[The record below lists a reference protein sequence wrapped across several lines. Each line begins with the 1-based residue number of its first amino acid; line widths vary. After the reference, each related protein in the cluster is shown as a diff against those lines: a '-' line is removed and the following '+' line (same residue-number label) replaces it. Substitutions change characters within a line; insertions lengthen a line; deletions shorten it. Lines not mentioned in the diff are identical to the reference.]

1 MTRVYAVALPLL
13 SLWLLAWIVFSWGA
27 AQDDSLIHLRYAENL
42 LAHHVITYDGVHRDY
57 GSSSLLY
64 VSLLAL
70 LAEFTSSVNL
80 PRAVSSVVH
89 GLLFVGVAYAV
100 CFALPARAKLA
111 KAVGSALLVL
121 LAMPSAV
128 RWLDDG
134 METGTVLATVSL
146 IAWVVHRQFAKI
158 GAGDE
163 GTGYA
168 GYIALI
174 LIGLFSVL
182 LRTELCLPCL
192 FGTLILVLGRGVA
205 GLKTSGWRG
214 ILRRSHLAVGAG
226 AAIVTILAT
235 MHVLLPDTA
244 IAKSHGLG
252 HWLNPIHDT
261 AVTLGGAMSFGAGL
275 AAFWLLTLLLVW
287 LEDGPPTPSTALA
300 NAFFPV
306 VLVLASL
313 RGQEIQGVRY
323 LGWTFFF
330 PIVWNTLELARGA
343 DSTPAERWS
352 TRWSTGRSV
361 ALAGAF
367 LAVLLLDLPFEASV
381 LYRVLT
387 HRGDTMREFQQQH
400 LEVLRDRQGVSADIG
415 YIGYFS
421 QARICDLSGLV
432 NGRAAARLTNAERNV
447 ACGATHPD
455 FVFGNSSQLAALS
468 SQTDLSGWQICGRYE
483 FLNVRSA
490 DTHYLLVRPE
500 LAQEV
505 CHATSSVVGRL
516 APVHW

>member
-1 MTRVYAVALPLL
+1 MKRWHWIAL
-13 SLWLLAWIVFSWGA
+13 SLLGLWLAAWMVLTWPAS
-27 AQDDSLIHLRYAENL
+27 QDDALIHLRYADNL
-42 LAHHVITYDGVHRDY
+42 ALHHFITYDGVHPDY
-57 GSSSLLY
+57 GASSLLY
-64 VSLLAL
+64 VSLLAVL
-70 LAEFTSSVNL
+70 TGLTKSPNL
-80 PRAVSSVVH
+80 PRVVSSVVH
-89 GLLFVGVAYAV
+89 GLLFAGVAYGV
-100 CFALPARAKLA
+100 CLRIPA
-111 KAVGSALLVL
+111 SARVARLCGVVLLVL

-134 METGTVLATVSL
+134 METGTVLAAVSL
-146 IAWVVHRQFAKI
+146 IAWVVHGQFAKL

-163 GTGYA
+163 ETGH
-168 GYIALI
+168 GSFIAFI
-174 LIGLFSVL
+174 LLGLFSVL

-205 GLKTSGWRG
+205 GLKASGWRG
-214 ILRRSHLAVGAG
+214 VLRRSHLAVGAG
-226 AAIVTILAT
+226 AAMVTILAT

-244 IAKSHGLG
+244 VAKSHGLG
-252 HWLNPIHDT
+252 HWFNPIHDT
-261 AVTLGGAMSFGAGL
+261 GVTLGGAMSFGAGL

-287 LEDGPPTPSTALA
+287 LENGPPTLSTALA

-343 DSTPAERWS
+343 GCTSRVRRSAGWS
-352 TRWSTGRSV
+352 AGRGV
-361 ALAGAF
+361 ALAAAF

-421 QARICDLSGLV
+421 EARICDLSGLV

-447 ACGATHPD
+447 ACGATHPE
-455 FVFGNSSQLAALS
+455 FAFGNSSQLAALGGH
-468 SQTDLSGWQICGRYE
+468 TDLSGWEICGQYE

-500 LAQEV
+500 IAEEV
-505 CHATSSVVGRL
+505 CRATGSEAGRA
-516 APVHW
+516 APAHW